1 MTETQKSDTNMDS
14 NSPSQ
19 ESTVVVRVPK
29 PNLQVVVLGL
39 IALITLFQTFQLM
52 RISSKAGAVSVK
64 SAPASTTNS
73 GTGTGTDSEVPESM
87 VGGC

>member
-1 MTETQKSDTNMDS
+1 MTETQKSETNTT
-14 NSPSQ
+14 PIQ
-19 ESTVVVRVPK
+19 ESTVIVRVPK

-52 RISSKAGAVSVK
+52 RISAKA
-64 SAPASTTNS
+64 
-73 GTGTGTDSEVPESM
+73 GTGTDSDVPESM

>member
-1 MTETQKSDTNMDS
+1 MTETQKSDTNIDS
-14 NSPSQ
+14 NSSSQ
-19 ESTVVVRVPK
+19 ENTVVVRVPK

-52 RISSKAGAVSVK
+52 RISSKAGALSVK
-64 SAPASTTNS
+64 SAPTTTTNS
-73 GTGTGTDSEVPESM
+73 GTDTGTDSEVPESM

>member
-1 MTETQKSDTNMDS
+1 MTETQKSETNTT
-14 NSPSQ
+14 PIQ
-19 ESTVVVRVPK
+19 ESTVIVRVPK

-52 RISSKAGAVSVK
+52 RISAKASTVSVK
-64 SAPASTTNS
+64 SGPDTTTNS
-73 GTGTGTDSEVPESM
+73 GTGTGTDSDVPESM